1 MRPIKRMIVISL
13 LAAVLSISAYISIP
27 LPISTV
33 PFTLQSLFLM
43 VIALSMPISISFPT
57 VGLYLLLG
65 VIGLPVFSNGT
76 SGLTVLF
83 GPTGGYLFGFLFST
97 IVIGFIKEK
106 LEYFFGYLF
115 AALVGGIGV
124 VYLFGVLGLM
134 YVLGASFD
142 KALAIGVIPFLP
154 LDLVKVLVSS
164 TFVYKYRNQFKR
176 ILNNSKIT
184 KV

>member
-1 MRPIKRMIVISL
+1 MRPLKRMIIISL

-65 VIGLPVFSNGT
+65 AIGLPVFSNGT

-106 LEYFFGYLF
+106 LEYFFGYLI
-115 AALVGGIGV
+115 AALMGGIGV
-124 VYLFGVLGLM
+124 VYMFGVLGLI
-134 YVLGASFD
+134 YILGMSMD
-142 KALAIGVIPFLP
+142 KAIAIGVIPFLP
-154 LDLVKVLVSS
+154 FDLVKVFISS
-164 TFVYKYRNQFKR
+164 AFVYKYRNIFNRLIK
-176 ILNNSKIT
+176 K
-184 KV
+184 

>member
-1 MRPIKRMIVISL
+1 MRPLKRMIVISL
-13 LAAVLSISAYISIP
+13 LAAILSISAYISIP

-65 VIGLPVFSNGT
+65 AIGLPVFSNGT

-83 GPTGGYLFGFLFST
+83 GPTGGYLFGFLFAT
-97 IVIGFIKEK
+97 IVISFIKDK

-115 AALVGGIGV
+115 AAFVGGVGV
-124 VYLFGVLGLM
+124 VYLFGVIGLM
-134 YVLGASFD
+134 YILGASFD
-142 KALAIGVIPFLP
+142 KAIAIGVIPFLP
-154 LDLVKVLVSS
+154 FDLLKAFIASA
-164 TFVYKYRNQFKR
+164 FVYKYKNIFNRLLK
-176 ILNNSKIT
+176 
-184 KV
+184 

>member
-1 MRPIKRMIVISL
+1 MRPLKRMIIISL

-65 VIGLPVFSNGT
+65 AIGLPVFSNGT

-97 IVIGFIKEK
+97 IVTGFIKDK

-115 AALVGGIGV
+115 AALLGGIGI
-124 VYLFGVLGLM
+124 VYLFGVFGLIFILGVSL
-134 YVLGASFD
+134 D
-142 KALAIGVIPFLP
+142 KAIAIGVIPFLP
-154 LDLVKVLVSS
+154 LDLAKVLISS
-164 TFVYKYRNQFKR
+164 AFVYKYRGIFNR
-176 ILNNSKIT
+176 ILNNSKR
-184 KV
+184 

>member
-1 MRPIKRMIVISL
+1 MRPLKRMIVISL

-27 LPISTV
+27 LPFSTV

-43 VIALSMPISISFPT
+43 FIALSMPISISFPT

-65 VIGLPVFSNGT
+65 AIGLPVFSNGT

-83 GPTGGYLFGFLFST
+83 GPTGGYLFGFLFAT
-97 IVIGFIKEK
+97 IVIGFIKDK

-115 AALVGGIGV
+115 AALLGGVGV

-134 YVLGASFD
+134 IILGASFD
-142 KALAIGVIPFLP
+142 KAIAIGVIPFLP
-154 LDLVKVLVSS
+154 FDLAKVFISS
-164 TFVYKYRNQFKR
+164 AFVYRYRVLF
-176 ILNNSKIT
+176 SKLLRKNKIN
-184 KV
+184 